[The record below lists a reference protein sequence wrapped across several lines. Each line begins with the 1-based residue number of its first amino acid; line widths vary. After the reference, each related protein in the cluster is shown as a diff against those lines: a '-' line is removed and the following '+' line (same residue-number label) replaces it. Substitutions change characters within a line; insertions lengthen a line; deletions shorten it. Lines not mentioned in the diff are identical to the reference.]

1 VSVVP
6 STVEP
11 SAVAEH
17 RPAGSGTTAQRLIL
31 CCYLLGAL
39 AVTWRLWVNP
49 AGREPVS
56 NPHDIDQ
63 FAWFMRYAAT
73 AVSHG
78 RLPALVTKA
87 LNPPAGVNLM
97 WNTSFLL
104 PGIVFTPVTLL
115 AGPQTSLAVVM
126 TLGLAGSAAALFWV
140 LRRWGASV
148 SAAALGGAVYGFS
161 PAVINSG
168 IGHFNL
174 MFAVLPPLIV
184 DALLRILTGRG
195 HVVRVGAWLGL
206 LASAQLFIGEEL
218 LVDTALVCLMI
229 VLLLIVQWPGAALR
243 RARPGALGLATSAVV
258 ALVICGHALWVQF
271 HGPLSEHAA
280 VQGPWTSDL
289 SYYVDPGGNVLIHT
303 GLGAAAVA
311 GFHLGPA
318 EVLAYLGWPLLA
330 VLAFC
335 AFRFWRDRRVRTA
348 VVIFVLLELC
358 SLGGGSQ
365 PDFPGKFLP
374 WHWLVY
380 LPTLAQVL
388 PNRFA
393 ILADGAAAVV
403 LALSL
408 DRARSA
414 ARARD
419 WRVRGIPAAVAVLA
433 VIPLIPLPY
442 QTTAVPTVPAGW
454 RAAFARLR
462 LGPDARVL
470 VVPIPNV
477 GHTQPMRWQANT
489 GEPGSLIGG
498 YFIGPTPVTRQP
510 VFDAG
515 PTKLTAKRIDWLWA
529 GERARGPSVA
539 QVRGALA
546 YWRPAAVVAVT
557 SPGSPIA
564 QLLVELLGR
573 PGFRADRLL
582 VWRL

>member
-1 VSVVP
+1 VGVVP

-17 RPAGSGTTAQRLIL
+17 QPADSGTRVQRLIL

-39 AVTWRLWVNP
+39 AVTWRLWVDP
-49 AGREPVS
+49 AGREPVG
-56 NPHDIDQ
+56 NPHDFDA
-63 FAWFMRYAAT
+63 FAWYLRYAAT

-78 RLPALVTKA
+78 RLPALITKS
-87 LNPPAGVNLM
+87 LNPPLGVSLM

-104 PGIVFTPVTLL
+104 PGIVLTPVTLL
-115 AGPQTSLAVVM
+115 AGPQASLTVAL

-168 IGHFNL
+168 IGHYNL

-195 HVVRVGAWLGL
+195 QVVRVGAWLGL

-218 LVDTALVCLMI
+218 LVDLTLACLMT
-229 VLLLIVQWPGAALR
+229 VLILIVQRPRAALQ
-243 RARPGALGLATSAVV
+243 RARPVAVGLATSAAVS
-258 ALVICGHALWVQF
+258 LVICGYALWVQLR
-271 HGPLSEHAA
+271 GPLSEHAT
-280 VQGPWTSDL
+280 VQAPWTSNTA
-289 SYYVDPGGNVLIHT
+289 YFVDPGGNVLIHT
-303 GLGAAAVA
+303 SAGAAAVA
-311 GFHLGPA
+311 SFNLGPA

-335 AFRFWRDRRVRTA
+335 AFRFWRDLRVRTA

-380 LPTLAQVL
+380 LPTLAQAL

-408 DRARSA
+408 DLARSA
-414 ARARD
+414 ARAWDR
-419 WRVRGIPAAVAVLA
+419 RTRGIPAAVAVLA

-442 QTTAVPTVPAGW
+442 QAMRVPSVPAGW
-454 RAAFARLR
+454 QASFTWLR
-462 LGPDARVL
+462 LAPDARVL

-477 GHTQPMRWQANT
+477 GHTQAMRWHADT
-489 GEPGSLIGG
+489 AEPGSMIGG
-498 YFIGPTPVTRQP
+498 YFVGPAPVTREP
-510 VFDAG
+510 IFDPS

-529 GERARGPSVA
+529 GERARGPSAA

-557 SPGSPIA
+557 GPGSPIGR
-564 QLLVELLGR
+564 LLVELLGR
-573 PGFRADRLL
+573 PGFRVDGLL